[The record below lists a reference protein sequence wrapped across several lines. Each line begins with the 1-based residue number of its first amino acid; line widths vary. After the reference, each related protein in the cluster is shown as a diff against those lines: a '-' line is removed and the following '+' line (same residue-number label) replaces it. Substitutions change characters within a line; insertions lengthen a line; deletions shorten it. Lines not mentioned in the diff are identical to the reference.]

1 MNTATNLLK
10 KCPRCER
17 KVRISHFESHYE
29 HCSGLKRLTFRVKL
43 AMAIAAIIVIG
54 MLYWWYFKNPN
65 SNQANVPTNENPVA
79 LPSKQRNLPIAEV
92 IRQGSSLFPN
102 PRNDNKQGD
111 RPLRELKYGEKL
123 LLLSPKFVGN
133 GWYHV
138 RHQVTGLEGWIHG
151 KNIRLENS
159 QLETEPT
166 TSTTPFRDADLNAEN
181 IRVVITPL
189 RHPRLDVIYGAEA
202 RDDAGILRAIAK
214 QVAVED
220 NLLVVEETQYSSTGV
235 VVYRGKLF
243 FAGTTLVKQE
253 KIEGIKSWEIFH
265 SWISDRP

>member
-17 KVRISHFESHYE
+17 KVRTSHFESHYE
-29 HCSGLKRLTFRVKL
+29 HCRGLKRLTFRFKL

-54 MLYWWYFKNPN
+54 MLYWRYSKNPN
-65 SNQANVPTNENPVA
+65 SNQANVTTNENPVA
-79 LPSKQRNLPIAEV
+79 LPSKQPNLPIAEV
-92 IRQGSSLFPN
+92 IREGSSLLPN
-102 PRNDNKQGD
+102 PKNDDKEGNK
-111 RPLRELKYGEKL
+111 PLQELKYGDKL
-123 LLLSPKFVGN
+123 SLLSPKFVGN

-151 KNIRLENS
+151 KNIRLENR
-159 QLETEPT
+159 QLKTEPMI
-166 TSTTPFRDADLNAEN
+166 STTPFRDSDLNTGN

-214 QVAVED
+214 QVAIED

-235 VVYRGKLF
+235 VLYRGKLF

-253 KIEGIKSWEIFH
+253 TIEGIKRWEIFH
-265 SWISDRP
+265 SWVSDRP